1 MRSGY
6 FIAVVLILL
15 LAAAAA
21 LCTERQEEGAA
32 AWQETPITDL
42 VTGEAFTIA
51 GLAAAGDPVLIQTY
65 ADWCPACSAQLAEI
79 ARLQESSPETATFVL
94 LSPDPAADPE
104 TMQQRFL
111 AAGVTGHAAIPP
123 PGFSRAMIGDLG
135 RAPFATYPSLFV
147 VDESGNASLLSDAP
161 LSAAG
166 IAARLSG

>member
-6 FIAVVLILL
+6 FTAAVLILL
-15 LAAAAA
+15 IAASAA

-51 GLAAAGDPVLIQTY
+51 DLAASDAPVLIQTY

-79 ARLQESSPETATFVL
+79 ARFQESNPGMATFVL

-104 TMQQRFL
+104 TMRERFL
-111 AAGVTGHAAIPP
+111 AAGVTGYAVVPP
-123 PGFSRAMIGDLG
+123 PGFSREMIGDLG
-135 RAPFATYPSLFV
+135 RAAFATYPSLFV
-147 VDESGNASLLSDAP
+147 VDGSGTASLLSDAP

-166 IAARLSG
+166 IAARLFG

>member
-6 FIAVVLILL
+6 FAAAVLILL
-15 LAAAAA
+15 IAASAA
-21 LCTERQEEGAA
+21 LCTERQEAGAV
-32 AWQETPITDL
+32 AWQETPITDI

-79 ARLQESSPETATFVL
+79 ARFQESRPDAATFVL
-94 LSPDPAADPE
+94 LSPDPAADAE
-104 TMQQRFL
+104 TMRERFG
-111 AAGVTGHAAIPP
+111 AAGVTGYAVVPP
-123 PGFSRAMIGDLG
+123 AGFSRKMIGDLG
-135 RAPFATYPSLFV
+135 RAAFATYPSLFV
-147 VDESGNASLLSDAP
+147 VDASGTASLLSDTP